1 MASAT
6 IESSGAID
14 IRCNTHGLLANKKAQ
29 LTFHAWD
36 DASPPFQLTVVAPSG
51 QVILDRL
58 LRCLPTGDPQAPP
71 PITFSV
77 LRGEYKITIT
87 ELHGGKAQ
95 GKATLRVP

>member
-1 MASAT
+1 MAAAT
-6 IESSGAID
+6 IESTGAID
-14 IRCNTHGLLANKKAQ
+14 IRCNTHGLVASKKAQ

-36 DASPPFQLTVVAPSG
+36 DASPPVQLTVVAPSG

>member
-6 IESSGAID
+6 IERTGTID
-14 IRCNTHGLLANKKAQ
+14 IRCNTTGLVANKKAQ

-36 DASPPFQLTVVAPSG
+36 DAAPPFQLTVLAPSG

-58 LRCLPTGDPQAPP
+58 LRRLPTGEPQAPP

-77 LRGEYKITIT
+77 LSGEYRITIT
-87 ELHGGKAQ
+87 ELQGKAQ